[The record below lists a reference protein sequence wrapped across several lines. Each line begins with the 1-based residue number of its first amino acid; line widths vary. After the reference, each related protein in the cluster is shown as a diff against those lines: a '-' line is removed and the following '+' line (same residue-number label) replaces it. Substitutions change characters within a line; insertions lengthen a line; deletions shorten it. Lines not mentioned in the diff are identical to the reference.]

1 MRIRSINVIIC
12 EACATAFL
20 EVSGRYKLSE
30 LAYETDV
37 ARRRF
42 EDEGP
47 DEIRDDCRFCEA
59 SVGARVT
66 LH

>member
-1 MRIRSINVIIC
+1 MKIRSINVIVC
-12 EACATAFL
+12 ETCATAFL

-30 LAYETDV
+30 LAHEADF

-42 EDEGP
+42 EDDGP

-59 SVGARVT
+59 STGGRVT